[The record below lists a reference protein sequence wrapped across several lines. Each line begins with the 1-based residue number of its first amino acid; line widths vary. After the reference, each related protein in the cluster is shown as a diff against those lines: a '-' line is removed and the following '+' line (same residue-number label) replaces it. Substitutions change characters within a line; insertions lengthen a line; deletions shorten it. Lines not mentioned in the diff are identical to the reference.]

1 MADKQNNNTNL
12 VDPVGF
18 NPQVQTAAG
27 LIGKTTC
34 KIFEATSG
42 MTDPTGT
49 VSESV
54 AQFAK
59 TAAPVVIGASK
70 KMMENAHA
78 QYETPAEK
86 FLREHPLRSADGTPM
101 TIEEGAQKAFED
113 MENPEEELDEYGV
126 VKNQTPTQNNSGYS
140 GGRKR

>member
-1 MADKQNNNTNL
+1 MADKQNNSTNL
-12 VDPVGF
+12 VDPIGF

-42 MTDPTGT
+42 MADPTGT
-49 VSESV
+49 VSEYV

-70 KMMENAHA
+70 KMMENAHT
-78 QYETPAEK
+78 QYETPGEK
-86 FLREHPLRSADGTPM
+86 YFREHPLRSADGTPM
-101 TIEEGAQKAFED
+101 TIEEGAQKAFEGID
-113 MENPEEELDEYGV
+113 SSGEEVDEYGV
-126 VKNQTPTQNNSGYS
+126 VKSSSPTQNNSGYS
-140 GGRKR
+140 AGRKR

>member
-1 MADKQNNNTNL
+1 MADKQNNSTNL
-12 VDPVGF
+12 VDPIGF

-27 LIGKTTC
+27 VIGKTTC

-59 TAAPVVIGASK
+59 AAAPVVIGASK
-70 KMMENAHA
+70 KMMENAHT

-86 FLREHPLRSADGTPM
+86 YFREHPLRSADGTPM
-101 TIEEGAQKAFED
+101 TIEEGAQKAFEGID
-113 MENPEEELDEYGV
+113 SSGEEVDEYGV
-126 VKNQTPTQNNSGYS
+126 VKSSSPTQNNSGYS
-140 GGRKR
+140 AGRKR

>member
-1 MADKQNNNTNL
+1 MADKQNNSIDIVAPNG
-12 VDPVGF
+12 V

-49 VSESV
+49 VSESA

-78 QYETPAEK
+78 QYETPAERY
-86 FLREHPLRSADGTPM
+86 FREHPLRSADGTPM
-101 TIEEGAQKAFED
+101 TIEEGTQKAFED
-113 MENPEEELDEYGV
+113 MENPSEEVDEYGV
-126 VKNQTPTQNNSGYS
+126 AKNSSPTQNNSGYS